1 MLVVT
6 EEKKKNTRRGLQ
18 QDLLGLRPLHQES
31 PDTLQAAR
39 TGSFVDGGLPHIVL
53 VGGRA
58 YVMPWQRKIHSV
70 LHPKHCT
77 RNIVFLSGPK
87 HSRIILSTVPD

>member
-53 VGGRA
+53 GGRA
-58 YVMPWQRKIHSV
+58 YVMPRHRKIHSV
-70 LHPKHCT
+70 PHPKYCT
-77 RNIVFLSGPK
+77 RNIVFFGGPQLP
-87 HSRIILSTVPD
+87 RILLSTVPD